1 VSGARRSPP
10 GRVADSVTRSLAL
23 LLAFL
28 FARPAVA
35 QELDLSGGVSASS
48 ARVARAGIATSALTG
63 PVLGAGGRIGFGRF
77 SLDGQY
83 LEGQLSPESGSFG
96 GKETM
101 AEASVMLRAALRTGF
116 TVGLGPRARA
126 FIASAGTVRWM
137 RMEAQV
143 GYEGEVIPGRARA
156 DIGIWQVLSGDVN
169 AQGGSDGGRGG
180 TAGLTVQL
188 PNSPFA
194 LRLAY
199 TADRVAFANG
209 ASEFVDGVELGLRI
223 RRF

>member
-1 VSGARRSPP
+1 MSGARRSPL
-10 GRVADSVTRSLAL
+10 GRVAGSVTRSLAL

-48 ARVARAGIATSALTG
+48 ARVARAGIAESALSG

-83 LEGQLSPESGSFG
+83 LEGQLSPASGSFG

-101 AEASVMLRAALRTGF
+101 AEASVMLRAALGTGF

-126 FIASAGTVRWM
+126 FIAPAGTVRWM

-156 DIGIWQVLSGDVN
+156 DIGLWQVLSGDVN
-169 AQGGSDGGRGG
+169 AQGGADGGRGG
-180 TAGLTVQL
+180 AVGLTVQL
-188 PNSPFA
+188 PDSPFA